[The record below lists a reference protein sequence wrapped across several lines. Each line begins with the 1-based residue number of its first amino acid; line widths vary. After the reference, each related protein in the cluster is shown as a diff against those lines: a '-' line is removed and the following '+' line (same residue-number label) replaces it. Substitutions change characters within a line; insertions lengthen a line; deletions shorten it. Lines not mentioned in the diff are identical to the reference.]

1 MQQVRID
8 FDNPGLPQSLGV
20 VEGES
25 QSRIFQAALY
35 KSGAAYTAPAG
46 AVYSIMYRGFGPQN
60 QGWYDTIEDGAGKR
74 AACTVSGNVVTCELA
89 RQALRV
95 PGHLTVVLCVSDAK
109 GYMLKSWPIMADV
122 RNDGYEDT
130 GEIEMYF
137 NLSGLAGNYLTQLE
151 KAMADAETTKN
162 TLTSTSAQ
170 VQKDIDAKAAAALES
185 IPEEYTEL
193 DGSVKQLKE
202 DLDNV
207 SNSLNSGF
215 VNVDDYILCGVK
227 DGALVE
233 SSTALLSPAFDVR
246 DYLGTVFEIIGEPD
260 IRLVLA
266 KNEESQTGLNSYGW
280 AKSVTL
286 SETYEVKHGYYYGRI
301 AINTKVQNES
311 REQAQKRIESLFI
324 CNNVYFNRLIS
335 QNDIRKIYESLDKL
349 EPVENSKGRALRFE
363 LLPIESNGTYRFNS
377 ASFVQDNTV
386 VYNGNQYVIV
396 VNEEKNPIILKRKY
410 PNGEWDSFD
419 LSTISG
425 NPLNSPTENDQ
436 HNTYSLG
443 IDRNGYIHIAGNMHG
458 TKLKYVISTK
468 PENISEWKI
477 GTMIGAQEDS
487 STYPVFILMPSK
499 NLLFIY
505 RDGTSGNG
513 NTYVNLYDADKK
525 EWKRQS
531 QIFNG
536 AITDENAYI
545 NRVAVDYNTGY
556 IHLMYCWR
564 QTGESNTNN
573 DICYCLSKD
582 EGKTWGTTN
591 GTIYD
596 GPITHSTSEIIVDT
610 EDSGSGLLNQSGL
623 DVDLNG
629 NPHGCFMMYDKN
641 GFTQYYH
648 VWYDGLTWHND
659 QITNWNYRMEFV
671 GGFTQGEICRPSI
684 AISKSNR
691 IFIIYRNSN
700 LSENTLR
707 MMEILKDG
715 VTDFDIVKLN
725 LQNYEYTFDY
735 KSLKDNDKLI
745 SIVSNA
751 IAGNWIKDSDKKE
764 WWNTQYTA
772 LLTIDLSQIDYL
784 ISGAY
789 PLPQMEISDR
799 LRFFD
804 HISDNNDFTE
814 IQGLSIIAKKS
825 SQLFVRSSL
834 YAKANDTLVIG
845 YRKQNTVTKILSIPK
860 SGEYKFYYTP
870 WIFVSDIEADQVID
884 IDAKGNGDIKIGSI
898 EFGVIDNI

>member
-1 MQQVRID
+1 MQKIRID
-8 FDNPGLPQSLGV
+8 FDNPGLPQHISA
-20 VEGES
+20 VENDS
-25 QSRIFQAALY
+25 QSRFFQATLY
-35 KSGAAYTAPAG
+35 ENGKAYTAPAG
-46 AVYSIMYRGFGPQN
+46 ATYSIMYHGFGPQN
-60 QGWYDTIEDGAGKR
+60 QGWYDTINDGAGKR
-74 AACTVSGNVVTCELA
+74 AACTVSGNVVTCKIA
-89 RQALRV
+89 RQALQV
-95 PGHLTVVLCVSDAK
+95 PGHVSIVLCVTTGK
-109 GYMLKSWPIMADV
+109 GYMLKSWPIECDCK
-122 RNDGYEDT
+122 NDRYDST
-130 GEIEMYF
+130 AEIESFFYITQIS
-137 NLSGLAGNYLTQLE
+137 NADWNRAIQAVEELKNTIDPTLSLSG
-151 KAMADAETTKN
+151 KAA
-162 TLTSTSAQ
+162 
-170 VQKDIDAKAAAALES
+170 DAKAAGDAV
-185 IPEEYTEL
+185 
-193 DGSVKQLKE
+193 GQLKE
-202 DLDNV
+202 DVDNV

-227 DGALVE
+227 NGALVE
-233 SSTALLSPAFDVR
+233 SSTSLLSPAFDVR

-266 KNEESQTGLNSYGW
+266 KNEESQTGLHSYGW
-280 AKSVTL
+280 EKSVTL
-286 SETYEVKHGYYYGRI
+286 SETHEVRNGYYYGRI

-311 REQAQKRIESLFI
+311 KEQAQRRIESLFI
-324 CNNVYFNRLIS
+324 CNNVYFNRLIG

-349 EPVENSKGRALRFE
+349 KSVENSKGRALRFE

-377 ASFVQDNTV
+377 SSFVQDNTV

-443 IDRNGYIHIAGNMHG
+443 IDRNGYIHIAGNMHAN
-458 TKLKYVISTK
+458 KLKYVISTK

-477 GTMIGAQEDS
+477 GTMIGAQEDAA
-487 STYPVFILMPSK
+487 TYPVFILMPSK

-505 RDGTSGNG
+505 RNGTSSNG

-545 NRVAVDYNTGY
+545 NRVAVDYKTGY

-564 QTGESNTNN
+564 KTGESNTNN

-596 GPITHSTSEIIVDT
+596 GAITHLTSEIIVDT

-659 QITNWNYRMEFV
+659 QITNWNHRMEFV

-751 IAGNWIKDSDKKE
+751 IAGNWIKDADKKE

-870 WIFVSDIEADQVID
+870 WIFVSDIEADQIID

>member
-1 MQQVRID
+1 MKPFKEVINGIRKAVMASEVREDIAQMGEYVEQFANTAGENIQKAID
-8 FDNPGLPQSLGV
+8 PTLS
-20 VEGES
+20 
-25 QSRIFQAALY
+25 
-35 KSGAAYTAPAG
+35 
-46 AVYSIMYRGFGPQN
+46 
-60 QGWYDTIEDGAGKR
+60 
-74 AACTVSGNVVTCELA
+74 
-89 RQALRV
+89 
-95 PGHLTVVLCVSDAK
+95 
-109 GYMLKSWPIMADV
+109 
-122 RNDGYEDT
+122 
-130 GEIEMYF
+130 
-137 NLSGLAGNYLTQLE
+137 LSG
-151 KAMADAETTKN
+151 KAADA
-162 TLTSTSAQ
+162 
-170 VQKDIDAKAAAALES
+170 AKVGEVVGQ
-185 IPEEYTEL
+185 IEEKISDVV
-193 DGSVKQLKE
+193 DG
-202 DLDNV
+202 
-207 SNSLNSGF
+207 LNSGF
-215 VNVDDYILCGVK
+215 VKIDEYVLAGVLS
-227 DGALVE
+227 GEIVE
-233 SSTALLSPAFDVR
+233 SETQLLSPVF
-246 DYLGTVFEIIGEPD
+246 YMQNHLGATFESLGDFD
-260 IRLVLA
+260 IRLIVSKTMDA
-266 KNEESQTGLNSYGW
+266 QSGLTSYGW
-280 AKSVTL
+280 SKQ
-286 SETYEVKHGYYYGRI
+286 VKIANSSDLLLGFYYGRI
-301 AINTKVQNES
+301 AINTKASNAS
-311 REQAQKRIESLFI
+311 AEQAQKRIENEFI
-324 CNNVYFNRLIS
+324 CSDAYFNRMIGKKDINQIEEKIS
-335 QNDIRKIYESLDKL
+335 NLKL
-349 EPVENSKGRALRFE
+349 GENSRGKAVEFE
-363 LLPIESNGTYRFNS
+363 LLPVNSNGTYRFNS
-377 ASFVQDNTV
+377 ASFVQDNTII
-386 VYNGNQYVIV
+386 YNGNQYVIV
-396 VNEEKNPIILKRKY
+396 VDTKKNPIILKRDY
-410 PNGEWDSFD
+410 PNGKWDMYD
-419 LSTISG
+419 LSAVVG
-425 NPLNSPTENDQ
+425 NPLNAPTADDQ

-443 IDRNGYIHIAGNMHG
+443 IDKNGYIHVAGNMHANP
-458 TKLKYVISTK
+458 LRYIISK
-468 PENISEWKI
+468 NPEDISSWEA
-477 GTMIGAQEDS
+477 GTMVGTQENS
-487 STYPVFILMPSK
+487 VTYPVFVLMPNK
-499 NLLFIY
+499 NLLFFY
-505 RDGTSGNG
+505 RNGGSGNG
-513 NTYVNLYDADKK
+513 NTYVNLYNADNQK
-525 EWKRQS
+525 WQRQS
-531 QIFNG
+531 LIFDGTVSN
-536 AITDENAYI
+536 ENAYL

-564 QTGESNTNN
+564 QTSGSNTNN

-582 EGKTWGTTN
+582 EGKTWGKTD
-591 GTIYD
+591 GTLYD
-596 GPITHSTSEIIVDT
+596 SPIKHSTAEIVVDT
-610 EDSGSGLLNQSGL
+610 EDSGSGLLNQNGL
-623 DVDLNG
+623 DVDANG

-641 GFTQYYH
+641 GYTQYYH

-684 AISKSNR
+684 VISKSNR

-751 IAGNWIKDSDKKE
+751 IAGSWIKDSDKKE